1 MAFLVWDQNQGI
13 RNDGPARK
21 RAGIAT
27 VLFHPD
33 FNRRLRNCTESADPS
48 LFGEGARGLG
58 SPSFRGPYRRWG
70 LSPRPE
76 NRPPRIERPLTTMTK
91 WRGVGKRLCHR
102 EPPST
107 YAVTAM
113 LRGKATQVP
122 LKSHAEKLTICR
134 RSRI

>member
-13 RNDGPARK
+13 RNDRPARK

-58 SPSFRGPYRRWG
+58 SPSFRDPYRRWG

-76 NRPPRIERPLTTMTK
+76 NASIFRQSGNRFAVENAPIINLRAFWSQNRYPL
-91 WRGVGKRLCHR
+91 
-102 EPPST
+102 
-107 YAVTAM
+107 
-113 LRGKATQVP
+113 LRNAR
-122 LKSHAEKLTICR
+122 TIQD
-134 RSRI
+134 

>member
-33 FNRRLRNCTESADPS
+33 FNRRLRNYTESADPS

-58 SPSFRGPYRRWG
+58 PPSFRDPYRRWG

-76 NRPPRIERPLTTMTK
+76 NRPFGIKRPLTTMTK
-91 WRGVGKRLCHR
+91 RRAAGKRLCHR
-102 EPPST
+102 EPACAHAASAA
-107 YAVTAM
+107 Y
-113 LRGKATQVP
+113 
-122 LKSHAEKLTICR
+122 LKFLHHTP
-134 RSRI
+134 RIRVRNFK